1 MGGNVTATNRITGKE
16 LNPDKIPIRDITR
29 DEFKIQVLKLFKFI
43 NSAYAKKFG
52 SKLWKNEA
60 NLESGYLFNGS
71 SSFIMSPDYTSEEI
85 HEFKPFAGDMDVIVP
100 KEAKE
105 NVFDLLDDFENSEI
119 LEGIFYAGSNKPS
132 KTSIGDQINCVFII
146 DFEIGKIKCQVDF
159 EFLDV
164 DQSGDDDI
172 VAPFSKFGHSS
183 SFEDLKVQI
192 KGLFQ
197 KYIIRALVYGTS
209 VRSDI
214 VVVTPASTVEKYK
227 IKSFKE
233 NELPRMMRFS
243 VDRGLGDS
251 YEKMYIGDK
260 PFKLNGKSVYR
271 ELKPQERTYQT
282 DIKTI
287 FSFIFNIENPSS
299 TQLKQFESFV
309 GIVELMKDLDKSHIK
324 STIERFLE
332 LLWAS
337 KGERGQEVELFDSA
351 KDLEIKSIAWNY
363 ISKELNIKINIDK
376 MLEEYYDSYKGST
389 KASEKPKTFK
399 ELLKIK
405 D

>member
-1 MGGNVTATNRITGKE
+1 MGGNVTAKNKITGQE

-29 DEFKIQVLKLFKFI
+29 DEFKVQALKLFKFI
-43 NSAYAKKFG
+43 NAQYFKKFNE
-52 SKLWKNEA
+52 KLWLNEE
-60 NLESGYLFNGS
+60 NLASGYLFNGS
-71 SSFIMSPDYTSEEI
+71 SSFIMSPDYSSDEI

-105 NVFDLLDDFENSEI
+105 NLFDLLDDFENKEI
-119 LEGIFYAGSNKPS
+119 YDGVFYAGSNKPN

-146 DFEIGKIKCQVDF
+146 EFKVGKIKCQVDF

-164 DQSGDDDI
+164 DQSLGDDK
-172 VAPFSKFGHSS
+172 VSEFSKFGHSS
-183 SFEDLKVQI
+183 SFDDLKVNI

-197 KYIIRALVYGTS
+197 KYILRALVYGTS
-209 VRSDI
+209 VRDDI
-214 VVVTPASTVEKYK
+214 IVVTPASTTEKYK

-243 VDRGLGDS
+243 VDRGMGDS
-251 YEKMYIGDK
+251 YEKMFIGDK

-282 DIKTI
+282 DLKTI
-287 FSFIFNIENPSS
+287 FNFIFKIEEPTS
-299 TQLKQFESFV
+299 QQMKQFESFV
-309 GIVELMKDLDKSHIK
+309 GIVELMKDLDKEHIK
-324 STIERFLE
+324 QTIERFLE

-351 KDLEIKSIAWNY
+351 KDLEIKLTAWNY
-363 ISKELNIKINIDK
+363 ISDKLNINIKIDK
-376 MLEEYYDSYKGST
+376 MLEDYYDSYKGSP
-389 KASEKPKTFK
+389 KAENKPKTFK
-399 ELLKIK
+399 ELLKMGN
-405 D
+405 